1 MTTTTSSSPT
11 YEYPDYYPDDGCSK
25 ADVIVFGAIATPII
39 FSLVTLLSL
48 FGNLLVLLILIKY
61 ENLKS
66 MTNGFIFNLALS
78 DLMFTL
84 GLPFW
89 AYYHHVD
96 QWTLGEVTCKVVNF
110 VFYAGF
116 YSSVLFLTVMSLQR
130 YRAVVYPLS
139 DRGENRTHF
148 AVALSIFVWALS
160 FAAALPATLRSN
172 VQVHFNTSHCQYD
185 DLDFKKAGEY
195 QQNIFFFIAFVI
207 MCFCY
212 TRILQTVLKSP
223 ASKRIRT
230 VKLIFVIVVVFLVG
244 WAPYNIVIFLRSFSH
259 LHPFDDCNVSI
270 HLDYAFYIC
279 RLIAFSHCCLNPV
292 FYAFVGVKFRKHLKV
307 IVHKISPPPQ
317 ASLESQR
324 TRMVVMPSM
333 GSMY

>member
-1 MTTTTSSSPT
+1 MTTITPSPPT
-11 YEYPDYYPDDGCSK
+11 FEY
-25 ADVIVFGAIATPII
+25 DVEYDTDACIKTGVIEFGSIATPII
-39 FSLVTLLSL
+39 FCLVTLLSL

-89 AYYHHVD
+89 AYYHIY

-139 DRGENRTHF
+139 DRGENRTQF
-148 AVALSIFVWALS
+148 AVALSFLVWALS
-160 FAAALPATLRSN
+160 FAAALPATLRSR
-172 VQVHFNTSHCQYD
+172 VQMHFDAYHCQYD
-185 DLDFKKAGEY
+185 SLEWKTAGEY

-223 ASKRIRT
+223 SSKRIKT
-230 VKLIFVIVVVFLVG
+230 VKLIFVIVVVFVVG

-259 LHPFDDCNVSI
+259 LYPFNDCAVSI

-292 FYAFVGVKFRKHLKV
+292 FYAFVGVKFRKHLKA

-324 TRMVVMPSM
+324 TRMVVLPSM

>member
-1 MTTTTSSSPT
+1 MATNMPSY
-11 YEYPDYYPDDGCSK
+11 YEYDEDYSSDDCSK
-25 ADVIVFGAIATPII
+25 EDVIAFGSIATPII
-39 FSLVTLLSL
+39 FCLVIILSL
-48 FGNLLVLLILIKY
+48 FGNLLVLVILIKY

-66 MTNGFIFNLALS
+66 ITNRFIFNLALS

-89 AYYHHVD
+89 AFYHHMHE
-96 QWTLGEVTCKVVNF
+96 WTLGDTTCKVVNF

-116 YSSVLFLTVMSLQR
+116 YSSVLFLTMMTLQR

-148 AVALSIFVWALS
+148 ALALTLLVWALS
-160 FAAALPATLRSN
+160 VVAAMPATLHN
-172 VQVHFNTSHCQYD
+172 KVQTHNNKSHCQYD
-185 DLDFKKAGEY
+185 DINWKKAAAY
-195 QQNIFFFIAFVI
+195 QQNIFFFIAFGI

-212 TRILQTVLKSP
+212 SRILQTVLKSP
-223 ASKRIRT
+223 SSKKIRT

-244 WAPYNIVIFLRSFSH
+244 WAPYNIVIFLKSLSDQN
-259 LHPFDDCNVSI
+259 PFNDCDVSI
-270 HLDYAFYIC
+270 RLDYAFYSC

-307 IVHKISPPPQ
+307 IIHKISPPPQ

-324 TRMVVMPSM
+324 TRMVALPSQ